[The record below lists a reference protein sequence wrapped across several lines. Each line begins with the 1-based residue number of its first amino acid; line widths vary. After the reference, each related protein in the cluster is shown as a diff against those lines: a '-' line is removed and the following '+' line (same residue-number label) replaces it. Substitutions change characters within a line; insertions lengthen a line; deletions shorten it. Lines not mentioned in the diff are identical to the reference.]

1 MPVPTWRTAAVAAA
15 GSVIVLLLPLQAAGG
30 LVVVNGL
37 VLVMAL
43 VDWLQATRPAELDV
57 ERELP
62 GIVPLGTE
70 ARIVWTVA
78 HRRDAPRRSGR
89 PSRVRLA
96 DELAPS
102 LGATTRRARLVVAS
116 RGRTSA
122 ATAIRPQRRGRFTP
136 TEMVLRVE
144 GPIGLVARQG
154 RRQVPGVLRVYPP
167 FHSRDEAELRIN
179 KARIL
184 EVGLR
189 SAQGRGG
196 GTEFDSLREYS
207 VDDEFRRIDWAATA
221 RASKTIVRTYRAE
234 RNQTVLLLLDSGRT
248 MAGLVGGV
256 PRLDH
261 AMDAVMMLTAVATRL
276 GDRAG
281 MVAFDSE
288 VRAVVAA
295 GHARDQLSRVT
306 EAMYAL
312 EPQLVES
319 DYRGAFATTLSR
331 FRRRTMLV
339 LLTEL
344 AEQAVLQS
352 LLPALPLIARDH
364 LVMIASVTDPEIN
377 QWATATPLEP
387 GAVYRKAAATAAL
400 SDRRRVVARL
410 RGLGAVVVD
419 AVPGRLAPD
428 LADAYLKAKAT
439 GRL

>member
-1 MPVPTWRTAAVAAA
+1 MPVLTWRLADAAA
-15 GSVIVLLLPLQAAGG
+15 ASGLVLLLPVPAPWG
-30 LVVVNGL
+30 LLAVDGAL
-37 VLVMAL
+37 LLAAL
-43 VDWLQATRPAELDV
+43 VDWLLAARPAELEV
-57 ERELP
+57 VRELP
-62 GIVPLGTE
+62 GIVSLGTQ
-70 ARIVWTVA
+70 ARVAWTVA
-78 HRRDAPRRSGR
+78 YRRDAARRTGR
-89 PSRVRLA
+89 PLRVRLA

-102 LGATTRRARLVVAS
+102 LRAATRRARVVLVPG
-116 RGRTSA
+116 GRASA
-122 ATAIRPQRRGRFTP
+122 ATSIRPERRGRFTP
-136 TEMVLRVE
+136 GEMVVRVDGPLGLLAHQDRRRLE
-144 GPIGLVARQG
+144 GGL
-154 RRQVPGVLRVYPP
+154 LVYPP

-196 GTEFDSLREYS
+196 GTEFDSLREYG

-221 RASKTIVRTYRAE
+221 RAGKPIVRTYRAE
-234 RNQTVLLLLDSGRT
+234 RNQTVLLLLDAGRT

-288 VRAVVAA
+288 VRAVVGA

-306 EAMYAL
+306 EAMCSL
-312 EPQLVES
+312 EPKLVES
-319 DYRGAFATTLSR
+319 DYRGAFAATLAR

-339 LLTEL
+339 VLTEL
-344 AEQAVLQS
+344 AEQAVTQS

-364 LVMIASVTDPEIN
+364 LVVVASVADPEVGD
-377 QWATATPLEP
+377 WATASPLEV
-387 GAVYRKAAATAAL
+387 GAAYRKAAATAAL
-400 SDRRRVVARL
+400 ADRRRTVARL

-419 AVPGRLAPD
+419 ALPGRLAPD
-428 LADAYLKAKAT
+428 LADAYLRVKAT